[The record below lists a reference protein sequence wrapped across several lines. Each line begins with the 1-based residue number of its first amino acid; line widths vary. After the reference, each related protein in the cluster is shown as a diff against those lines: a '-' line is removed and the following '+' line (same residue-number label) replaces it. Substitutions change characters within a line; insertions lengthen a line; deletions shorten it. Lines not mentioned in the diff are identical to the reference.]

1 MPRPIARNITRLS
14 RILIILAVAA
24 PMLAACSG
32 IDWQASIRQSLSN
45 ACAASRHC
53 GSNGIPQA
61 D

>member
-1 MPRPIARNITRLS
+1 MPCPIARLS
-14 RILIILAVAA
+14 RILIVLVVAA
-24 PMLAACSG
+24 PILAGCSG

-45 ACAASRHC
+45 ACEASRHC